1 MEQYMGLEGRCNNVI
16 LNYLKKEFTNERA
29 NEFVCHGLCRRLRL
43 MIRCIEKVFIVLPP
57 DFREVPN
64 SDMLHDVTVQLQ
76 AFAFNTFGCL
86 DNLAHVW
93 VLEKDV
99 RKNNGDPLPLQW
111 IGFGINNKTVRDTLS
126 DRFLEYLSEIDDWY
140 QNLENFRHALAH
152 RIPLYIPPGY
162 LTEEHAAQYRN
173 IQVRINEAMRQ
184 KDYAAVDELEDAQTA
199 LLSFHPI
206 ATHSFGENANI
217 VYFHGQMLNDINT
230 VQELA
235 SRLLTE
241 FDVESHAASARNVC
255 APGSG

>member
-1 MEQYMGLEGRCNNVI
+1 MTYSEEALENLMDRFMGLEGRCNNIVI
-16 LNYLKKEFTNERA
+16 SYLEKEFTNERA
-29 NEFVCHGLCRRLRL
+29 REFVCHGLCRRLTL
-43 MIRCIEKVFIVLPP
+43 MTRCIARVFSVLPP

-93 VLEKDV
+93 VLEKEV
-99 RKNNGDPLPLQW
+99 KKNNGDPLPLQW
-111 IGFGINNKTVRDTLS
+111 IGFSVNNKTLRDSLP
-126 DRFLEYLSEIDDWY
+126 DRFLDYLTEIDDWY

-162 LTEEHAAQYRN
+162 LTEEQAAEYRN
-173 IQVRINEAMRQ
+173 LQVCINEAIHQ
-184 KDYAAVDELEDAQTA
+184 KDYATVDELEEAQTA

-206 ATHSFGENANI
+206 ATHSFGENASI
-217 VYFHGQMLNDINT
+217 VYFHAQMLNDIDT

-235 SRLLTE
+235 LRLLPE
-241 FDVESHAASARNVC
+241 FE
-255 APGSG
+255 G